1 MTLSIENL
9 VRSGV
14 VLAVGLPLTL
24 TVGSLVNTTADLAR
38 SSTPSESTLEQETLK
53 DSLTLPCLK
62 YLMSKED
69 SKLEREAKNEVDEIM
84 GGEVSY
90 GAVCKWVL

>member
-1 MTLSIENL
+1 MNLSIENL

-24 TVGSLVNTTADLAR
+24 SMGSLTSTISKSLEKSTIDPTADA
-38 SSTPSESTLEQETLK
+38 SNVLK
-53 DSLTLPCLK
+53 AELTKPCVLWGF
-62 YLMSKED
+62 SKNE
-69 SKLEREAKNEVDEIM
+69 SKLEREAKNQIDEIM

-90 GAVCKWVL
+90 PDLCNWVL